1 MERLDVFPE
10 EMLVK
15 IIRNVPHNSLPALGR
30 CSRKFQRLIVPQ
42 LYRCVYFNGND
53 QACHNSYCPD
63 PLDEFCKWKRSLP
76 ISKPADKGSPSH
88 EPSQIFKLGSFLRTI
103 QSSGYL
109 RSHVAVAAFGW
120 FDPHGIAVPEG
131 WDLQRVTTILSYLLP
146 SLQSVY
152 LSANVPPATI
162 IPLEL
167 NLTSLALSYDRF
179 DDQGSTIEGLHNLF
193 CIKGLR
199 HLTLDGIRSWHRWI
213 TPRGNFRDQGFVSN
227 LTSLSLHRIR
237 APVDVILKDIIAW
250 PKALEKVYISIIPD
264 QRFSTA
270 HVIYPLLDHQQS
282 LTELHI
288 RTTSNPSCSV
298 RANDPYYEPAK
309 SSHLYALKR
318 LCIPLEHFIITK
330 LRMILALGSD
340 IPDFSAQ
347 ILHDTIPPGLEQL
360 MIECPEEMDDEPNP
374 FIHHLSLWQ
383 KDIRKYQ
390 RYYPNLKDVIVVLRD
405 TQEAWRRRV
414 LSLLSISLREVN
426 QISEIDVAIGLR
438 RCGSGG

>member
-1 MERLDVFPE
+1 MFSSNSSLMRRLDVFPE
-10 EMLVK
+10 EMLAK

-53 QACHNSYCPD
+53 YSCNTSYCPD

-76 ISKPADKGSPSH
+76 TFKPADRGSPSH

-103 QSSGYL
+103 QSSVYL
-109 RSHVAVAAFGW
+109 RSQVAVAAFGW
-120 FDPHGIAVPEG
+120 FDPHGVAVPEG
-131 WDLQRVTTILSYLLP
+131 WDLQRVTTILSHLLP

-152 LSANVPPATI
+152 LSAIVPPATI
-162 IPLEL
+162 IPFEL
-167 NLTSLALSYDRF
+167 NLTSLALSYDKF
-179 DDQGSTIEGLHNLF
+179 DDRASTIEGLYNLF

-199 HLTLDGIRSWHRWI
+199 HLTLDGIKYWHRWI
-213 TPRGNFRDQGFVSN
+213 APRWNFRDQGSVSN
-227 LTSLSLHRIR
+227 LTSLSLHRIQ
-237 APVDVILKDIIAW
+237 APVDVLLRDIMTW
-250 PKALEKVYISIIPD
+250 PKALEKVYISIIPN

-270 HVIYPLLDHQQS
+270 HAIYPLLEHRES

-288 RTTSNPSCSV
+288 RTTSDPSCAV
-298 RANDPYYEPAK
+298 RGNDGYYEPAK

-330 LRMILALGSD
+330 LGMIWALGAD
-340 IPDFSAQ
+340 DLDFSAQ

-360 MIECPEEMDDEPNP
+360 TIECPEETYDELSP
-374 FIHHLSLWQ
+374 FNHQLSLWQ

-390 RYYPNLKDVIVVLRD
+390 RYYPNLKDVNVVLRD
-405 TQEAWRRRV
+405 SEEA
-414 LSLLSISLREVN
+414 
-426 QISEIDVAIGLR
+426 
-438 RCGSGG
+438 